1 MRVIK
6 FGGTCVSSP
15 EMLKDTIQRLRGEG
29 RVVAVV
35 SALQGVTNLLEG
47 VMGNHLDEREIAGLI
62 EQLRLSHEGLAQKT
76 LGKLPESFLRREEEH
91 LTKLERLLYGVFYTE
106 ELTPR
111 TRDLVLSFGERL
123 AAHFVAAYLDA
134 NGLPAEGFEA
144 DRLGLVTDDS
154 FGNATV
160 LLEETRKNVAKP
172 LLKASETSLPVVTGY
187 IGRTRDGHTT
197 TLGRSGSDYSAG
209 ALGYAVDADRV
220 EIWKTVEGFMT
231 ADPKVVPEAQVIEQL
246 SYDEAAELAY
256 FGAQVLHPRTVEPAR
271 VKGFDIWIRNL
282 MDPSGKV
289 SVVSGDRARTA
300 GGVKSI
306 SSRKDLGIVKFYASG
321 GGYKSGVMGHITSQ
335 LGDAK
340 VNIYSATT
348 SQTCVSLL
356 IRRNEIPKAVAA
368 LNSIEPGVRER
379 VEAFDSVSLV
389 CIVGEGLGMKKGL
402 AAATFDAVSA
412 EGVNVNLISAGASM
426 AAFHFTVDDA
436 HLERTVKAVHRVFF
450 PPGKEERAGRPG
462 KAERL
467 ARDEKESGAHR
478 AGTRRGLKKRK

>member
-6 FGGTCVSSP
+6 FGGTCVSTP
-15 EMLKDTIQRLRGEG
+15 QMLKDTLQRLRGEG
-29 RVVAVV
+29 KVVSVV

-47 VMGNHLDEREIAGLI
+47 TISNNLDERAIANLI
-62 EQLRLSHEGLAQKT
+62 EQLRLNHEGLAQKT
-76 LGKLPESFLRREEEH
+76 LGKLPEAFLHREEEH

-106 ELTPR
+106 ELTAR
-111 TRDLVLSFGERL
+111 TRDLVLSFGERI

-134 NGLPAEGFEA
+134 NGVRAEPFEA
-144 DRLGLVTDDS
+144 DKLGLVTDDS

-160 LLEETRKNVAKP
+160 LLDETAKNVGKP
-172 LLKASETSLPVVTGY
+172 LQRAAAGALPVVTGY

-209 ALGYAVDADRV
+209 AIAYAVDAERV

-231 ADPKVVPEAQVIEQL
+231 ADPKVVPEARVIEHL

-271 VKGFDIWIRNL
+271 LKGFEIWIRNL
-282 MDPSGKV
+282 LDPGGKV
-289 SVVSGDRARTA
+289 SVVSANGARVA

-335 LGDAK
+335 LGEAR

-356 IRRNEIPKAVAA
+356 IKRSEIPRAVKA
-368 LNSIEPGVRER
+368 LDSIESGVREK
-379 VEAFDSVSLV
+379 VESFDQVSLI
-389 CIVGEGLGMKKGL
+389 CIVGEGLGMKRGL

-412 EGVNVNLISAGASM
+412 EGINVNLISAGASM
-426 AAFHFTVDDA
+426 AAFHFTVDDGQ
-436 HLERTVKAVHRVFF
+436 LEPAVKAVHRVFF
-450 PPGKEERAGRPG
+450 PAGKPAAGGRLG
-462 KAERL
+462 RAERL
-467 ARDEKESGAHR
+467 AREETESAAHAR
-478 AGTRRGLKKRK
+478 DKIQGVRKRK